1 MVKYF
6 LSFIILFHCTYGNN
20 IENYLNLAGDNQY
33 QLIKALNQIS
43 ADKRKGLSWLI
54 KRMPLDDLKTLSS
67 EYLLINTSIAY
78 EAWINSPWFRDI
90 PENIFLDN
98 ILPYANLNERRD
110 NRREEFR
117 KMFLPLIS
125 DAKSLSEAAAILNN
139 SIFEKLDVVYSTKRP
154 KADQSPGESITA
166 GMASCTGL
174 SILLIS
180 ACRSVGIPARFVGTS
195 NWYDNSGNHSWV
207 EIWDDGWHFTGAAEP
222 TELRLNDGWFIE
234 KASKAQKGSLEYGI
248 FSVTWNKVFDNHF
261 PMDWLPGVESYR
273 SYDVS
278 DYYNQVLSDSDSS
291 LVPISFRVFDSKGQ
305 RKSKEI
311 TISGPDNFFFTGLS
325 KNEEN
330 DTNDHL
336 IVRLPRGKMFKAV
349 VDSEERQFTV
359 IDESLIDFKVD

>member
-110 NRREEFR
+110 NMREEFR

-139 SIFEKLDVVYSTKRP
+139 SIFEITSP
-154 KADQSPGESITA
+154 KIAPLQ
-166 GMASCTGL
+166 
-174 SILLIS
+174 
-180 ACRSVGIPARFVGTS
+180 
-195 NWYDNSGNHSWV
+195 
-207 EIWDDGWHFTGAAEP
+207 
-222 TELRLNDGWFIE
+222 
-234 KASKAQKGSLEYGI
+234 
-248 FSVTWNKVFDNHF
+248 
-261 PMDWLPGVESYR
+261 
-273 SYDVS
+273 
-278 DYYNQVLSDSDSS
+278 
-291 LVPISFRVFDSKGQ
+291 
-305 RKSKEI
+305 
-311 TISGPDNFFFTGLS
+311 
-325 KNEEN
+325 
-330 DTNDHL
+330 
-336 IVRLPRGKMFKAV
+336 
-349 VDSEERQFTV
+349 
-359 IDESLIDFKVD
+359 